1 MYWQNKIKAAK
12 NAGEYLGRFVS
23 SNAHAQQAIPAQ
35 HRLLSAGGMFLGWV
49 AGDKVRDAAF
59 GVNQTSEG
67 EFVELKREDIP
78 LILRPIYHTIK
89 WDPQS
94 DAPADKW
101 KKLLHQSIPA
111 VVAAGGTLAGS
122 EMVFQLN
129 GRAAGIMD
137 ARNLRNPVSALT
149 ADKVVEHGQSFFAS
163 IGTALTGGAGASSM
177 LPIVYGALLNL
188 RFLLANGGKINIGN
202 AIGGNVGPEKAIME
216 RMAKVAFYAKSA
228 ANKEGKLSKDW
239 AVIYVKE
246 GMKPLFPEKLNTR
259 EKEEEAIEIVHKKL
273 QNIYDKHYAKG
284 LRDDNLINAVSD
296 EVKHEMGDAAPTL
309 NKEGKIEYHGFDKL
323 ILKDMKYSFDDVK
336 LGNAVPIV
344 RAATELAAE
353 KAGIRKEV
361 SAGAQEE
368 RIRNQYINST
378 SHATV
383 GIA

>member
-94 DAPADKW
+94 DAPSDKW

-122 EMVFQLN
+122 EMVFQMN
-129 GRAAGIMD
+129 GRAAGFINATNM
-137 ARNLRNPVSALT
+137 NKLSSVLRT
-149 ADKVVEHGQSFFAS
+149 DGGVEYNQSRLPS
-163 IGTALTGGAGASSM
+163 IGTALTGGAGAASM
-177 LPIVYGALLNL
+177 IPIAYGAFLNL

-202 AIGGNVGPEKAIME
+202 AIGGNLGPEKAIME
-216 RMAKVAFYAKSA
+216 RMGKVAFYVRSA
-228 ANKEGKLSKDW
+228 ANKEGKVSKDW
-239 AVIYVKE
+239 AFIYVKE
-246 GMKPLFPEKLNTR
+246 GLKPLFPERLNTP
-259 EKEEEAIEIVHKKL
+259 EKEEKAIQIVHDTF
-273 QNIYDKHYAKG
+273 QQVYAEYETKG
-284 LRDDNLINAVSD
+284 LKGDNLINAVKSKI
-296 EVKHEMGDAAPTL
+296 ESIMGDVQPTL
-309 NKEGKIEYHGFDKL
+309 NEKGKIEYHGFDKFVL
-323 ILKDMKYSFDDVK
+323 EKLKYSFDDVK
-336 LGNAVPIV
+336 LGNAVPTM
-344 RAATELAAE
+344 RAATEFVAE
-353 KAGIRKEV
+353 NTGIGKEA
-361 SAGAQEE
+361 SATAQEE

-378 SHATV
+378 HAAV